1 MNIKHL
7 LGPPDLCIDI
17 YIRHRRSGKLLKSRI
32 RCSSIDYRIFQLIVV
47 GYRVVELDQLS
58 ELNDLDMLVL
68 HVRII
73 QIHVLLT
80 ELTMSTWIQ
89 GRPLFF

>member
-1 MNIKHL
+1 MNRKRL
-7 LGPPDLCIDI
+7 LGPPDLCIDT
-17 YIRHRRSGKLLKSRI
+17 YIRHRQSGKLLKSQI
-32 RCSSIDYRIFQLIVV
+32 RYSSIDYRIFQSIVV
-47 GYRVVELDQLS
+47 GCRVVELDQLS